1 MRERI
6 YYFFVVII
14 YSLTSYLEKERQMQT
29 RSEIRKQLQENEM
42 AIREI
47 CAGFDEAHLAWT
59 ANKKREKY
67 GMYSYLPDRE
77 KKKKSKNI
85 SYPREIEQNGIILST

>member
-1 MRERI
+1 M
-6 YYFFVVII
+6 
-14 YSLTSYLEKERQMQT
+14 LT
-29 RSEIRKQLQENEM
+29 RSEIRKQIQENET

-67 GMYSYLPDRE
+67 GMYSYLPVQE
-77 KKKKSKNI
+77 KRKKGKTN
-85 SYPREIEQNGIILST
+85 

>member
-1 MRERI
+1 M
-6 YYFFVVII
+6 
-14 YSLTSYLEKERQMQT
+14 LT
-29 RSEIRKQLQENEM
+29 RSEIRKQLQENET

-67 GMYSYLPDRE
+67 GMYSYLPDPNPNQE
-77 KKKKSKNI
+77 KKKKGKKN
-85 SYPREIEQNGIILST
+85 

>member
-1 MRERI
+1 M
-6 YYFFVVII
+6 
-14 YSLTSYLEKERQMQT
+14 KT
-29 RSEIRKQLQENEM
+29 RSEIRKQIQENET

-77 KKKKSKNI
+77 KRNTGKKN
-85 SYPREIEQNGIILST
+85 

>member
-1 MRERI
+1 M
-6 YYFFVVII
+6 
-14 YSLTSYLEKERQMQT
+14 LT
-29 RSEIRKQLQENEM
+29 RSEIRKQLQENET

-67 GMYSYLPDRE
+67 GMYSYIPDRDPNQE
-77 KKKKSKNI
+77 KKKRGKKN
-85 SYPREIEQNGIILST
+85 

>member
-1 MRERI
+1 M
-6 YYFFVVII
+6 
-14 YSLTSYLEKERQMQT
+14 LT
-29 RSEIRKQLQENEM
+29 RSEIRKQLQENET

-67 GMYSYLPDRE
+67 GMYSYLSDPNSNQE
-77 KKKKSKNI
+77 KKKKKGKKN
-85 SYPREIEQNGIILST
+85 